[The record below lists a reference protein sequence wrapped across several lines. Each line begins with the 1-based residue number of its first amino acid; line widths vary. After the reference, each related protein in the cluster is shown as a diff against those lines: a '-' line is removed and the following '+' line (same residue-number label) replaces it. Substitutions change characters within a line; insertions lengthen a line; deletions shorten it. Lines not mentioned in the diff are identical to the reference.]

1 MWRFDK
7 VHKQFWHLVS
17 LHAILCY
24 NKTKMKLSP
33 DPNDDDDSAE
43 IGMMQLLRVM
53 MADVVMMV
61 TMIKSDLS

>member
-1 MWRFDK
+1 
-7 VHKQFWHLVS
+7 
-17 LHAILCY
+17 
-24 NKTKMKLSP
+24 MKLSP
-33 DPNDDDDSAE
+33 ISNDDDDSAE

>member
-1 MWRFDK
+1 
-7 VHKQFWHLVS
+7 
-17 LHAILCY
+17 
-24 NKTKMKLSP
+24 MKLSLNY
-33 DPNDDDDSAE
+33 NDDDDSAE